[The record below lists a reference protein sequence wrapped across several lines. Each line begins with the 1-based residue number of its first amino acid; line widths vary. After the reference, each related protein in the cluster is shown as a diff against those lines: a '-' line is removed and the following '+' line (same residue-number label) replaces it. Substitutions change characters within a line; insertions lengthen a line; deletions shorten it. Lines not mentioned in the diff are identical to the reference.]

1 MHALS
6 KTARRRLKSPL
17 TLAPSYRRWFQ
28 FPLTLLPWIALM
40 VGIGILLDASG
51 VNSNISSLGLVGHA
65 VDWWSHS
72 QSGKAMSFLTLAL
85 VGAIVVLCMVI
96 SGYGRRLRFRTEYLK
111 TALGTVNELQDTLFG
126 ITTVLQDT
134 SGGIHKRIDEIREVA
149 EAIAKHQPDLFERVP
164 GLLIWLRAEDEF
176 LCTVRDQ
183 AFPAGY
189 DSIHDELR
197 ELFSYSPRKADIFQT
212 IEQLK
217 CPSAIS
223 PSN

>member
-1 MHALS
+1 MQALS

-17 TLAPSYRRWFQ
+17 TLAPAYRRAFQ
-28 FPLTLLPWIALM
+28 LPLTLLPCIALM
-40 VGIGILLDASG
+40 VGIGILLGASG
-51 VNSNISSLGLVGHA
+51 VNSNISSLGLFGHA
-65 VDWWSHS
+65 VDWWSRS

-85 VGAIVVLCMVI
+85 VVAIVVLCIVI

-111 TALGTVNELQDTLFG
+111 TALGTVEELQDTLFG

-164 GLLIWLRAEDEF
+164 GLLIWLRAEDEY